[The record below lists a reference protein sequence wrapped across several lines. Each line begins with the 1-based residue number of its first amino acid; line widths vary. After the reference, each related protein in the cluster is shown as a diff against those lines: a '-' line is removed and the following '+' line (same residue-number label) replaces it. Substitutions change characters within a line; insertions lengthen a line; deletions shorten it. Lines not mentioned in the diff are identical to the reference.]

1 MFEAVVP
8 YWEAEDGKL
17 TKLILMP
24 IELNF
29 DKGRSM
35 GGWPRPKYDD
45 GIIERLAKMSAPYGT
60 KIEIDENGYGVV
72 QL

>member
-1 MFEAVVP
+1 
-8 YWEAEDGKL
+8 
-17 TKLILMP
+17 MP

-45 GIIERLAKMSAPYGT
+45 GIIERLAKMSEPYGT

-72 QL
+72 VL